1 MNALDNFIWMLR
13 GKASAALASST
24 WIDESARVDNKT
36 DTNHNFDNVINN
48 AGNLA
53 WKWGGAIIAIL
64 GALMIVFAI
73 VKIFKKL
80 AFEGSPEQGQPP
92 KWSTII
98 LLFVV
103 GGACLVGGITL
114 FAKLGAAGGRSLDAV
129 GTQGT
134 AK

>member
-1 MNALDNFIWMLR
+1 MNALENFIWMLR
-13 GKASAALASST
+13 GKASAALATGS
-24 WIDESARVDNKT
+24 WIDSTPRVKEGDQNA
-36 DTNHNFDNVINN
+36 DFDQVIENT
-48 AGNLA
+48 GNIA
-53 WKWGGAIIAIL
+53 WRWGGAIIAIL

-114 FAKLGAAGGRSLDAV
+114 FAKLGAAGGNTIGGDV
-129 GTQGT
+129 IKQG
-134 AK
+134 A